1 MSRKLAWTRAAWA
14 DYVQW
19 QGQDRK
25 TLRRINRLIVDTA
38 RSPSQ
43 GIGKPEALKENLT
56 GFWSRRIDEPNR
68 LVYAVDDT
76 HITIISC
83 RYHYQGSGA
92 RYGEIKTDLQRRG
105 QVIGPNDLHI
115 AAHARSEALTLV
127 TNNQRE
133 FDRVDGLRTARW
145 V

>member
-1 MSRKLAWTRAAWA
+1 MIGRCSGGPLGERAAA
-14 DYVQW
+14 
-19 QGQDRK
+19 
-25 TLRRINRLIVDTA
+25 
-38 RSPSQ
+38 
-43 GIGKPEALKENLT
+43 
-56 GFWSRRIDEPNR
+56 
-68 LVYAVDDT
+68 
-76 HITIISC
+76 H
-83 RYHYQGSGA
+83 
-92 RYGEIKTDLQRRG
+92 YGEIKTDLQRRG